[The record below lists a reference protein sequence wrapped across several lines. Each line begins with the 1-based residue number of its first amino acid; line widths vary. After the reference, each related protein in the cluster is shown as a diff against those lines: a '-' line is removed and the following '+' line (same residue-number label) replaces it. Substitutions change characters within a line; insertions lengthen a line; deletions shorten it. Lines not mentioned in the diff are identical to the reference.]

1 MVLRKLRLFIARM
14 KQDGLIFP
22 LKEVH
27 PCEMRQDETFNN
39 RVPLEIEV
47 FDSDEAKNNN
57 QPDAVLRG
65 ILCQS
70 IKQNAPTLICAMG
83 QSQNVEAA
91 RHYIPTE
98 IFHSFNIVL
107 VNYRGYGS
115 VNGTDKQKA
124 RGSSGEPSA
133 RALERD
139 ILTVYDHIQQKFGY
153 SNFYAVGV
161 SLGSAVVTYLSKHR
175 KLSGQLLVV
184 PFDTMIKQ
192 AYDFLVDYHKLTDI
206 TVDDVSNVLDHDFD
220 SIQNMKNNHTPTY
233 IIRAGADSYIKPER
247 TLSLMKHIKNLRSE
261 LVIEHADHNFGGE
274 NPDILNALRFGVG
287 AMLTNFL
294 NDALV
299 KNNS

>member
-22 LKEVH
+22 LKEVQ

-47 FDSDEAKNNN
+47 FDSDEA
-57 QPDAVLRG
+57 
-65 ILCQS
+65 
-70 IKQNAPTLICAMG
+70 
-83 QSQNVEAA
+83 
-91 RHYIPTE
+91 
-98 IFHSFNIVL
+98 
-107 VNYRGYGS
+107 
-115 VNGTDKQKA
+115 
-124 RGSSGEPSA
+124 
-133 RALERD
+133 
-139 ILTVYDHIQQKFGY
+139 
-153 SNFYAVGV
+153 
-161 SLGSAVVTYLSKHR
+161 
-175 KLSGQLLVV
+175 
-184 PFDTMIKQ
+184 
-192 AYDFLVDYHKLTDI
+192 
-206 TVDDVSNVLDHDFD
+206 
-220 SIQNMKNNHTPTY
+220 KNNHTPTY